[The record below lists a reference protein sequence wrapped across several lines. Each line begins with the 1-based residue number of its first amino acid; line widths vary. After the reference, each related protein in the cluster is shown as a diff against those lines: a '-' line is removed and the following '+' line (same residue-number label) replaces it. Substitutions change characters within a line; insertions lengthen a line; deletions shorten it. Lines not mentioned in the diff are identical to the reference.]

1 MEQDY
6 YEVLGLSNNASQDEI
21 KKSYRKLSFKHHP
34 DRGGEKEKF
43 QQLNEAYSVLSDE
56 TKRKQYDMRKMHGF
70 SENEIPINPDDLMG
84 MFFNMASGGMP
95 MPGMPMPGMGIPGMF
110 PGANVHVFRNGV
122 PMPFNINGFNLNQAF
137 QKPTPI
143 IKTIEITIDEAYTGC
158 TKHME
163 IERLIKDGNTN
174 KTEKETIY
182 VTIPKGIDE
191 NEIIVVR
198 EKGNMLS
205 DDNKGDI
212 KIFIKIINNS
222 GLIREGLNLIYNKT
236 LSLKE
241 SLCGFNFDLPY
252 LNGKTFKI
260 NNTSGT
266 IVSPGYKKVIPSLG
280 LERDGHKGNLII
292 IFSVCYPEKLT
303 SDQIEILENIL

>member
-1 MEQDY
+1 MDKDY

-21 KKSYRKLSFKHHP
+21 KRSYRKLSFKHHP

-70 SENEIPINPDDLMG
+70 SENEVPINPDDLMG

-95 MPGMPMPGMGIPGMF
+95 IPGMGIPGMF
-110 PGANVHVFRNGV
+110 PGAKVHVFRNGV
-122 PMPFNINGFNLNQAF
+122 PMPFNINGFNVNQSF

-143 IKTIEITIDEAYTGC
+143 IKTIEITIDEAYAGC

-163 IERLIKDGNTN
+163 IERVIKDGNTN

-252 LNGKTFKI
+252 LNEKTFKI

-266 IVSPGYKKVIPSLG
+266 IVSPGYKKVIPNLG

-292 IFSVCYPEKLT
+292 VFSISYPEKLT
-303 SDQIEILENIL
+303 SEQIEILEKIL

>member
-95 MPGMPMPGMGIPGMF
+95 IPG
-110 PGANVHVFRNGV
+110 AKVHVFRNGV

-163 IERLIKDGNTN
+163 IERVIKDGNTN

-260 NNTSGT
+260 NNISGT

-292 IFSVCYPEKLT
+292 VFSISYPEKLT

>member
-1 MEQDY
+1 
-6 YEVLGLSNNASQDEI
+6 
-21 KKSYRKLSFKHHP
+21 
-34 DRGGEKEKF
+34 
-43 QQLNEAYSVLSDE
+43 
-56 TKRKQYDMRKMHGF
+56 
-70 SENEIPINPDDLMG
+70 
-84 MFFNMASGGMP
+84 
-95 MPGMPMPGMGIPGMF
+95 
-110 PGANVHVFRNGV
+110 
-122 PMPFNINGFNLNQAF
+122 MPFNINGFNLNQAF

-143 IKTIEITIDEAYTGC
+143 IKTIEITIDEAYAGC

-163 IERLIKDGNTN
+163 IERVIKDGNTN

>member
-95 MPGMPMPGMGIPGMF
+95 IPGMPIPGMGIPGMF
-110 PGANVHVFRNGV
+110 PGAKVHVFRNGV

-143 IKTIEITIDEAYTGC
+143 IKTIEITIDEAYAGC

-292 IFSVCYPEKLT
+292 VFSISYPEKLT
-303 SDQIEILENIL
+303 QEQISILESIL